1 MRFRQVFIEASA
13 CIFAAK
19 RMQEAVAR
27 FLCGVGGLPANAD
40 TAAMATT
47 QSEMKVFMV
56 SSFEGRDSVTLERM
70 RVSHRASG

>member
-1 MRFRQVFIEASA
+1 MRFRQLSIEASA
-13 CIFAAK
+13 CIFAAR

-27 FLCGVGGLPANAD
+27 SLCGLGRLPANAD

-56 SSFEGRDSVTLERM
+56 LFFSKHVTQSR
-70 RVSHRASG
+70 

>member
-1 MRFRQVFIEASA
+1 LRQGHTFMRFRQVSIEASA

-19 RMQEAVAR
+19 RMQEAVVLS
-27 FLCGVGGLPANAD
+27 LCGVGGLPANAD

-56 SSFEGRDSVTLERM
+56 FFFSKQVTLSR
-70 RVSHRASG
+70 